1 MHNNTSET
9 QRRTEEQLTYAKIL
23 NIFRIIGLWML
34 VLTFIVY
41 VFGIIP
47 PMIALEEV
55 SQYWGLS
62 VNDYLARTDIQT
74 GWAWLRM
81 IKYGDIINFLPIAFL
96 SFITIICYLVIM
108 PIFFKKKDKVYTWI
122 ALIQILVLVL
132 AASGILKGG
141 GH

>member
-9 QRRTEEQLTYAKIL
+9 QRITEEQLTYAKIL
-23 NIFRIIGLWML
+23 SIFRIIGLWML

-62 VNDYLARTDIQT
+62 VNGYLARTDIQT
-74 GWAWLRM
+74 GWAWLKM